1 MLHSISRFYRYLH
14 NNPPGFKWTMY
25 IIFLSL
31 LVLVNT
37 TFEYL
42 IPRQFDEVIMLIH
55 AVDYFICA
63 SFFIDF
69 VWRLTASSN
78 KWRFMRT
85 GWIDLL
91 ASIPY
96 FTFFRLG
103 KLFFVFSVIRTLR
116 SADRVL
122 QFLFINKLS
131 ITLIFTSLVFA
142 SSILISAVMVLYFER
157 GEPGANINTPGDAI
171 WWAINLA
178 STCGNT
184 NCEPI
189 TVPGRIVGGCL
200 VIIGY
205 GLFSINAGILSSW
218 FYRNLQAV
226 KAITQAD
233 KNKIDK
239 AGATQSSPAAAPSV
253 DDPSGDQMSK

>member
-1 MLHSISRFYRYLH
+1 MIVFQKIKHIL
-14 NNPPGFKWTMY
+14 NNANPPGFKWTMY

-37 TFEYL
+37 VFKYL
-42 IPRQFDEVIMLIH
+42 IPRQFDDVLMLIH
-55 AVDYFICA
+55 AIDYFICA

-69 VWRLTASSN
+69 CWRLLSSKN

-122 QFLFINKLS
+122 NFLFINKLS

-142 SSILISAVMVLYFER
+142 SSIIIAAIMALYFER

-184 NCEPI
+184 NCEPV
-189 TVPGRIVGGCL
+189 TVPGRVVGGCL

-226 KAITQAD
+226 KAIAET
-233 KNKIDK
+233 NKKTPDD
-239 AGATQSSPAAAPSV
+239 APSAP
-253 DDPSGDQMSK
+253 DGDQSTK